1 MMNSETQENQGQLKR
16 VISLPFLIFYGV
28 GTIVGGGFYALL
40 GKVAGSAGYFTP
52 LAFFIATL
60 IALFSALS
68 YAELSSRYPVS
79 AGEAYYVKK
88 AFSNEW
94 LSSFVGILVIFT
106 GVVSTATLTVAMAG
120 FLEELLPLSTII
132 YIFGIVLFM
141 TLIAIK
147 GIKESVWF
155 STIVTIIEVGG
166 LLFIVYIASDS
177 FVVMKENAHLMIPE
191 TFSLEIWQGVFVAIF
206 LIFYAF
212 IGFEDMVNIAQEVKD
227 VKRTLPIAI
236 IVSISITFVI
246 YLLVATVAIF
256 SMDLEQLAASAS
268 PLAEIA
274 KQDGYWTYIALW
286 SIGILAGLNGALVQ
300 IIMASR
306 VLYGVSQNSQKFSLF
321 SKVNVWT
328 GTPIYATLFV
338 VMIVLLLALSF
349 DLVFLAKITS
359 TIILVLFIVVNASL
373 IVIKR
378 REGRHKEFNLPL
390 FMPYIGLLS
399 ALAILLVHLFTLI

>member
-1 MMNSETQENQGQLKR
+1 MKNEVELKR
-16 VISLPFLIFYGV
+16 VITLPFLIFYGV

-40 GKVAGSAGYFTP
+40 GKVVGSAGYFTP
-52 LAFFIATL
+52 LAFFFATL

-94 LSSFVGILVIFT
+94 FSFLVGWLVIFT

-120 FLEELLPLSTII
+120 FLQELVDFSAFI
-132 YIFGIVLFM
+132 YIFFIIMLM
-141 TLIAIK
+141 ALIAIW

-155 STIVTIIEVGG
+155 STVITIIEVGG
-166 LLFIVYIASDS
+166 LLFIVYIASES
-177 FVVMKENAHLMIPE
+177 FGLMQENIHLLVPP
-191 TFSLEIWQGVFVAIF
+191 TLSLELWQGIFVGVF

-227 VKRTLPIAI
+227 VKRVLPMAI
-236 IVSISITFVI
+236 IASIGITFVI
-246 YLLVATVAIF
+246 YFLVSMVAIF
-256 SMDLEQLAASAS
+256 SMDLEHLAKSAS

-274 KQDGYWTYIALW
+274 KKEGYWSYIILW

-306 VLYGVSQNSQKFSLF
+306 VLYGISKNSKNIGFF
-321 SKVNVWT
+321 YHVNART
-328 GTPIYATLFV
+328 GTPIYATLLV
-338 VMIVLLLALSF
+338 VFIVLLLALSF
-349 DLVFLAKITS
+349 DLVLLAKITS
-359 TIILVLFIVVNASL
+359 TIILILFVVVNASL
-373 IVIKR
+373 IVIKK

-390 FMPYIGLLS
+390 LSPYIGLFS
-399 ALAILLVHLFTLI
+399 ALAILIVHLMMLF

>member
-1 MMNSETQENQGQLKR
+1 MENETEFKR

-40 GKVAGSAGYFTP
+40 GKVVGSAGYFTP
-52 LAFFIATL
+52 IAFFLATL

-88 AFSNEW
+88 AFSNEG
-94 LSSFVGILVIFT
+94 LSYIVGWLVIFT

-120 FLEELLPLSTII
+120 FLEELIPLTTFI
-132 YIFGIVLFM
+132 YIFFIIVFM
-141 TLIAIK
+141 ALIAMW

-155 STIVTIIEVGG
+155 STIITIIEVGG

-177 FVVMKENAHLMIPE
+177 FEMMKENAHLLLPS
-191 TFSLEIWQGVFVAIF
+191 FSLELWQGIFVGMF
-206 LIFYAF
+206 LVFYAF

-227 VKRTLPIAI
+227 VKRALPIAI
-236 IVSISITFVI
+236 ITSIAMTFVI
-246 YLLVATVAIF
+246 YLLVSMVAIF
-256 SMDLEQLAASAS
+256 SMDLDVLAASAS

-274 KQDGYWTYIALW
+274 KREGEFSYMALW

-306 VLYGVSQNSQKFSLF
+306 VLYGISKNSERTGVFARI
-321 SKVNVWT
+321 NART
-328 GTPIYATLFV
+328 GTPIYATLLV
-338 VMIVLLLALSF
+338 VFIVLLLALSF
-349 DLVFLAKITS
+349 DLVLLAKITS
-359 TIILVLFIVVNASL
+359 TIILVLFAVVNASL
-373 IVIKR
+373 IVIKK
-378 REGRHKEFNLPL
+378 REGRHKEFNLPSFL
-390 FMPYIGLLS
+390 PYIGLFS
-399 ALAILLVHLFTLI
+399 SLAILVVHLLMLF

>member
-1 MMNSETQENQGQLKR
+1 MEQKAQLKR

-40 GKVAGSAGYFTP
+40 GKVVGSAGYFTP
-52 LAFFIATL
+52 IAFFLATL

-88 AFSNEW
+88 AFSNQG
-94 LSSFVGILVIFT
+94 LSIIVGWLVIFT

-120 FLEELLPLSTII
+120 FLQEFIDFSSFIFIFFII
-132 YIFGIVLFM
+132 LFM
-141 TLIAIK
+141 TLIAMW

-177 FVVMKENAHLMIPE
+177 FGMMKENAHLLVPS
-191 TFSLEIWQGVFVAIF
+191 FSLELWQGIFVGVFLV
-206 LIFYAF
+206 FYAF

-236 IVSISITFVI
+236 IASIGITFII
-246 YLLVATVAIF
+246 YLVVSMVAIF
-256 SMDLEQLAASAS
+256 AMDLETLALSSS

-274 KQDGYWTYIALW
+274 KKEGYWSYLILW

-306 VLYGVSQNSQKFSLF
+306 VLYGISQNSEQDSLF
-321 SKVNVWT
+321 SSINART
-328 GTPIYATLFV
+328 GTPIYATLLV
-338 VMIVLLLALSF
+338 VLIVLLLALSF
-349 DLVFLAKITS
+349 DLVPLAKITS

-373 IVIKR
+373 IVIKK
-378 REGRHKEFNLPL
+378 REGRHKEFDLPII
-390 FMPYIGLLS
+390 MPYIGLFS
-399 ALAILLVHLFTLI
+399 ALSILIVHLMMLL